1 MKLVFV
7 HDGPLFE
14 SGGNYYEYAYHN
26 LYERYSYIADEITFL
41 TRVAPIG
48 TNGGLTLVPQAV
60 KVTGVPNTK
69 SPKALIQNSMAANH
83 IIEKCV
89 ADNDIFILRLQSM
102 IAEKALKYIL
112 KAEKPF
118 ICEVVGCA
126 WDAYWNHS
134 ALGKLVAPVEYARVR
149 NAVHRSDYV
158 YYVTT
163 EFLQSRYPAKPDAR
177 TVCCSNVVLDDLDD
191 SALLRRLK
199 KLETQPTGGRPL
211 VIGTAAALDT
221 RYKGQEY
228 VIRAIPMLREL
239 GIDVEYRL
247 AGGRN
252 RNPRDHYLADV
263 AEECGVSDKV
273 KFIGTLSK
281 GEMRGFYEGLDVY
294 AQPSKQEGLPRSVIE
309 SMATGCPC
317 IGTNIAG
324 IPELI
329 QGDLL
334 FEKGSAKGV
343 VSAVQ
348 RLLMTDLAEVARRN
362 YRISTLYAHDIL
374 DARRKEFY
382 DMFIEERLGRVSA
395 AKGRTGA

>member
-1 MKLVFV
+1 MKLVFI

-14 SGGNYYEYAYHN
+14 NNGDYYEYAYHN

-41 TRVAPIG
+41 TRVVPLGA
-48 TNGGLTLVPQAV
+48 NGRFTPVPRAV

-69 SPKALIQNSMAANH
+69 SPKALVQNGMAASR
-83 IIEKCV
+83 IIKKCV
-89 ADNDIFILRLQSM
+89 AENDVFVLRLQSM

-112 KAEKPF
+112 KAGKPF

-126 WDAYWNHS
+126 WDSYWNHS
-134 ALGKLVAPVEYARVR
+134 ALGKLVAPVEYVRVR
-149 NAVHRSDYV
+149 NAVRQSDYV

-163 EFLQSRYPAKPDAR
+163 EFLQSRYPAKPGAR
-177 TVCCSNVVLDDLDD
+177 TVCCSNVVLDDLDN

-199 KLETQPTGGRPL
+199 RLETAPYGGRPL

-252 RNPRDHYLADV
+252 RNPGDHYLADV
-263 AEECGVSDKV
+263 AEECGVTDRV
-273 KFIGTLSK
+273 KFVGTLSK
-281 GEMRGFYEGLDVY
+281 DEMRGFYEGLDVY

-317 IGTNIAG
+317 IGTNLAG

-329 QGDLL
+329 QSNLL
-334 FEKGSAKGV
+334 FEKGSARGV

-348 RLLMTDLAEVARRN
+348 RLLMMDLAEVARRN
-362 YRISTLYAHDIL
+362 YRISTQYSCDIL
-374 DARRKEFY
+374 DARRRKFY
-382 DMFIEERLGRVSA
+382 DTFIEEKLGRVSA
-395 AKGRTGA
+395 ATERTDV